1 MKEWIF
7 QIKLLSMSVV
17 MKGIKVYLSDCAIVK
32 GLKLSQIRELF
43 KPIMDKTFNW
53 TNENYVFVG
62 QPLGCSLG
70 NGGIT

>member
-7 QIKLLSMSVV
+7 QIKLLSMSLI

-43 KPIMDKTFNW
+43 KPIIDKIFNW
-53 TNENYVFVG
+53 TN
-62 QPLGCSLG
+62 
-70 NGGIT
+70 